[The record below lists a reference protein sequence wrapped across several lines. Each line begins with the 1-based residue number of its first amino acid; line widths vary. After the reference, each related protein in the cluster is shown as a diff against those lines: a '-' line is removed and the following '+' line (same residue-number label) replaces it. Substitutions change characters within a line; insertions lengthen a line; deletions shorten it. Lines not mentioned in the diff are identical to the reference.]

1 MHLNDE
7 VRLSQTITLEQ
18 KFSQIEEQFASAT
31 DAERHRILTD
41 LNAQLDRQ
49 EYRSSATILYL
60 LELSGGRTFGRGG
73 AHRLV
78 AAEIAEKEL
87 RQNDRNRHGNE
98 PSRAEHEHSILS
110 SAQLER
116 FRALLLLG
124 SKCSRC
130 SWLVGW

>member
-18 KFSQIEEQFASAT
+18 RLLRIEEQFASAT

-49 EYRSSATILYL
+49 KYHSSATILDPP
-60 LELSGGRTFGRGG
+60 ELNGRRTFGRGG
-73 AHRLV
+73 TRRLT

-87 RQNDRNRHGNE
+87 RQNDRNAL
-98 PSRAEHEHSILS
+98 RAP
-110 SAQLER
+110 
-116 FRALLLLG
+116 
-124 SKCSRC
+124 
-130 SWLVGW
+130 